1 MSRRGWFAAIVLMV
15 VAFAGCDPRAKQDV
29 PPPPDDL
36 VVRPLFVEIH
46 AELQLLE
53 AAYRQR
59 MLHGGDRDALRA
71 AHRARI
77 LAEAGVTDSA
87 LTATYNWW
95 YSQPE
100 ALPKVLE
107 EVQLKLDSIARNSKW
122 N

>member
-1 MSRRGWFAAIVLMV
+1 MKRPVVWLVITLAPLML
-15 VAFAGCDPRAKQDV
+15 ASCDPRKADDV
-29 PPPPDDL
+29 PPHTDIMID
-36 VVRPLFVEIH
+36 RATFVDIH

-59 MLHGGDRDALRA
+59 MLKGGDRDAARA

-77 LAEAGVTDSA
+77 LAEAGVSDSA
-87 LTATYNWW
+87 FTATYEWW

-100 ALPKVLE
+100 ALPAMLE
-107 EVQLKLDSIARNSKW
+107 EVMVRLDSLERASTW

>member
-1 MSRRGWFAAIVLMV
+1 MRQALILAALASMSLLS
-15 VAFAGCDPRAKQDV
+15 GCDPRAARDV
-29 PPPPDDL
+29 PPRTEDMLD
-36 VVRPLFVEIH
+36 RPTFIRLH

-59 MLHGGDRDALRA
+59 MLHGGDRDAVRA

-77 LAEAGVTDSA
+77 LADAGVTDSA
-87 LTATYNWW
+87 FTATYEWW

-100 ALPKVLE
+100 ALPGMLE
-107 EVQLKLDSIARNSKW
+107 EVLQVLDSMERTSQW

>member
-1 MSRRGWFAAIVLMV
+1 MSGRGWIAGIGLLL
-15 VAFAGCDPRAKQDV
+15 VALSGCDPRAKQDV
-29 PPPPDDL
+29 PPPPDH
-36 VVRPLFVEIH
+36 RIGRTQFVEIH

-87 LTATYNWW
+87 FTATYNWW

-107 EVQLKLDSIARNSKW
+107 EVQMKLDSIARSSKW

>member
-1 MSRRGWFAAIVLMV
+1 MSGRGWIAGIGLLL
-15 VAFAGCDPRAKQDV
+15 VALSGCDPRAKQDV
-29 PPPPDDL
+29 PPPPDN
-36 VVRPLFVEIH
+36 RIGRTQFVEIH

-87 LTATYNWW
+87 FTATYNWW

-107 EVQLKLDSIARNSKW
+107 EVQMKLDSIARSSKW

>member
-1 MSRRGWFAAIVLMV
+1 MGIVLAM
-15 VAFAGCDPRAKQDV
+15 VAFSGCDPRAKQDI
-29 PPPPDDL
+29 PPPPNDL
-36 VVRPLFVEIH
+36 VGRAQFIEIH

-53 AAYRQR
+53 AAHRQR

-87 LTATYNWW
+87 FTATYNWW

-107 EVQLKLDSIARNSKW
+107 EVQLKLDSMARNSKW